1 MQNVSELYRSIL
13 ASRHTVESKLDIY
26 SSDGSQ
32 LVISCGESD
41 IVSMNT
47 SRRLFAEDT
56 PSIGG
61 AVANEINVE
70 LFDGDVTIPRM
81 AMLRPY
87 VRLAEISNKYEADAN
102 GEDVWFWSENRLS
115 GVYADI
121 YDNVVF
127 DGDVVV
133 PVGEGTRLV
142 YVNGGTNTHD
152 ITGKYL
158 KTPQWHTG
166 EFYKAEGFLTFNTM
180 TSMSAPSG
188 KGLTK
193 SDRKYNNVSEW
204 IPKGVYWLDTRKRNY
219 QTGMLTIHGYDAMLK
234 AERMNTLNST
244 SSANLLTRICS
255 DMGVAL
261 DSRTQAASVTI
272 STPTQYTDREILQF
286 IAVVSAGN
294 WIITD
299 EGKLLLIGLN
309 SLPQE
314 TFVLVDNIGSAI
326 TFGGDR
332 ILTEVV

>member
-1 MQNVSELYRSIL
+1 MQNVSELYRTIL
-13 ASRHTVESKLDIY
+13 SGRHIVESKIDIY
-26 SSDGSQ
+26 SANGAT
-32 LVISCGESD
+32 LVHSFGESD
-41 IVSMNT
+41 IVSMTT

-87 VRLAEISNKYEADAN
+87 VRVRNE
-102 GEDVWFWSENRLS
+102 
-115 GVYADI
+115 
-121 YDNVVF
+121 
-127 DGDVVV
+127 
-133 PVGEGTRLV
+133 TQ
-142 YVNGGTNTHD
+142 T
-152 ITGKYL
+152 
-158 KTPQWHTG
+158 
-166 EFYKAEGFLTFNTM
+166 
-180 TSMSAPSG
+180 
-188 KGLTK
+188 
-193 SDRKYNNVSEW
+193 SEW

-244 SSANLLTRICS
+244 SSSSLLTRICQ
-255 DMGVAL
+255 DMGVQL

-314 TFVLVDNIGSAI
+314 TFVLVDNIGNAI